1 MPYTVRSSERTQ
13 HTASVTETKA
23 LLYLMNF
30 QEDSDQIYYF
40 VVDFF
45 NDVTGMDK
53 QARNLWDTQ
62 SKGSTGTTPSAIG
75 KELVTLFKNFCSD
88 IEFKKYIL
96 FVGGVSETIN
106 AEINSNV
113 FTLTD
118 LNDDLT
124 GRIKAGLIDEA
135 RNKEYINNNDITD
148 EKINAFLD
156 EVIIAI
162 DDKSPAEYVRSIV
175 RINPRLTADDTILS
189 AIFNEIRDKQSGKK
203 NINVVENITI
213 ETCDEALNY
222 CRHLTSMDI
231 RLITLGR
238 LINRDPFSKGVPVPF
253 IDIYNTFP
261 PEKRS
266 DMIEDCKLSMCRAL
280 FNKGNADNFWR
291 LFNNIYQVII
301 DNPGFDVVRIY
312 RNLDTEIVELCFDF
326 DVIALKYFIA
336 IVKEGLT
343 I

>member
-13 HTASVTETKA
+13 HKASVTETKA

-53 QARNLWDTQ
+53 LARNLWDAQ
-62 SKGSTGTTPSAIG
+62 SKGSTGTTPYAIG

-88 IEFKKYIL
+88 INFKKYIL
-96 FVGGVSETIN
+96 FVGGVSETIR
-106 AEINSNV
+106 AEINANI
-113 FTLTD
+113 FTLAD
-118 LNDDLT
+118 LSRDLSE
-124 GRIKAGLIDEA
+124 RIKVGLIGEA
-135 RNKEYINNNDITD
+135 RDKDYISDADITD
-148 EKINAFLD
+148 EKINPFLE
-156 EVIIAI
+156 EVIIVI

-175 RINPRLTADDTILS
+175 RINPRLTADDSILT

-203 NINVVENITI
+203 NINVVENLTI

-222 CRHLTSMDI
+222 CRHLTSTDI
-231 RLITLGR
+231 RLFTLGR
-238 LINRDPFSKGVPVPF
+238 LINRDPFSRGIPVPF

-261 PEKRS
+261 PERKS
-266 DMIEDCKLSMCRAL
+266 EMIEDCKLSMCRAL

-301 DNPGFDVVRIY
+301 ENPDFDVLNIY
-312 RNLDTEIVELCFDF
+312 RNLDAEIVDLCFDF
-326 DVIALKYFIA
+326 DVFALKYFIA
-336 IVKEGLT
+336 IVKEGLS